1 MLLGL
6 ALLYVGAVLF
16 LNGLW
21 LMDKIGDNEISIIN
35 IFSGLITFL
44 IAMYLAFGPGA
55 DAGSIKAAGL
65 TLLFTFT
72 YLWVAFNRYS
82 GADGRGLGW
91 FSLFVAI
98 TVVPVAISTL
108 GSATTTWDVWFGLCW
123 AAWAVLWFMY
133 FLLLAQKKQIAWVTG
148 LVTSVQGVLT
158 GWLPGYLLLD
168 GYMGPAA
175 AAAEAPAAP
184 APAES
189 GSLLLNPLFDV
200 AQLNAGLSL
209 IGLG

>member
-16 LNGLW
+16 LNGIW
-21 LMDKIGDNEISIIN
+21 LMGHIEDREIWVIN
-35 IFSGLITFL
+35 VFVGGITLLISL
-44 IAMYLAFGPGA
+44 YLAFGPAA

-72 YLWVAFNRYS
+72 YLWVAINRKTE
-82 GADGRGLGW
+82 ADGRGLGW

-98 TVVPVAISTL
+98 TVVPVALSTL
-108 GSATTTWDVWFGLCW
+108 AGAQTFWDVWFGLCW

-133 FLLLAQKKQIAWVTG
+133 FLLLVKGKVGAKVTG
-148 LVTSVQGVLT
+148 MVTSVQGVLT

-168 GYMGPAA
+168 GVMGPAA
-175 AAAEAPAAP
+175 
-184 APAES
+184 
-189 GSLLLNPLFDV
+189 G
-200 AQLNAGLSL
+200 G
-209 IGLG
+209 